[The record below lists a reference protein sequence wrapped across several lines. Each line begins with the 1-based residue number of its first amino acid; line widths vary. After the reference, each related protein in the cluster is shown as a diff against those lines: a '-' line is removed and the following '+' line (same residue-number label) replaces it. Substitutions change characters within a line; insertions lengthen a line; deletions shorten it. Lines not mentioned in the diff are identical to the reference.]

1 LSVQQVKIR
10 AMLPG
15 FHTAGLLHH
24 DLFGAIEELAA
35 LGYRAVAVRP
45 QHGRLSQTDPWFGQ
59 QLLRLADVTSRH
71 DLQLILDLDTQF
83 LQKAWTSRGPS
94 LSSLEPHEARTA
106 RDWIETWLDLATES
120 QASIVTFASGATG
133 ESTAIA
139 TESSLTQLALELDYL
154 VNVAA
159 DRGIKLAL
167 RPRSGDLVS
176 TVAQWERLQHWLN
189 SEDLGLAADIGE
201 MMQGHEIPLAARL
214 ERHRH
219 DLTCIYLCDRRA
231 GQHEDQPIGTGDVAH
246 ERLIAALANID
257 FTGPAIV
264 RVEGYSQHG
273 LRLAEQGIQIFH

>member
-1 LSVQQVKIR
+1 
-10 AMLPG
+10 MLPG

-139 TESSLTQLALELDYL
+139 TESSLTQLAL
-154 VNVAA
+154 
-159 DRGIKLAL
+159 
-167 RPRSGDLVS
+167 
-176 TVAQWERLQHWLN
+176 
-189 SEDLGLAADIGE
+189 LGLCQFGLDDV
-201 MMQGHEIPLAARL
+201 HARRDAHGGQFGL
-214 ERHRH
+214 
-219 DLTCIYLCDRRA
+219 RR
-231 GQHEDQPIGTGDVAH
+231 
-246 ERLIAALANID
+246 RLGCR
-257 FTGPAIV
+257 TQ
-264 RVEGYSQHG
+264 RQHG
-273 LRLAEQGIQIFH
+273 HQPGGKPRVDS